1 MVSGSSDPA
10 AAGASE
16 ISKVKRKG
24 SRGVFTTGEVGGV
37 VRAGH
42 VGGVGGL
49 FVGAEEVGA
58 SVLTV
63 GVIGIIVGVVVGV
76 SVAAEVGIIEGSGVT
91 GAGVPGVGVSV
102 TIVGVSVSV
111 TVVGVVVCLAV
122 VTRVGHKVGFAVGCK
137 VGQ

>member
-1 MVSGSSDPA
+1 MVSGSSDQA
-10 AAGASE
+10 AAGVSE

-63 GVIGIIVGVVVGV
+63 GVIVGIIVGVVVGV

-111 TVVGVVVCLAV
+111 TVVGVVV
-122 VTRVGHKVGFAVGCK
+122 
-137 VGQ
+137 